1 MKRSRPLSNRLRA
14 GVTVAL
20 FAAFWTA
27 GPTATDAFGQ
37 RGSRGS
43 SGSSAG
49 ASRGSSGGSSRSGSF
64 GSSSRGSSSR
74 GSSFGSRPS
83 SSGSSFGSGSF
94 RTRPTS
100 VPSRPVVPT
109 RPTTFDTRPSTSGG
123 VITQRPATVGLD
135 GARRGETIG
144 SGSGVPFGSSPAGGV
159 EVGRSPSVDSRPA
172 NGASGFTGSTYTG
185 GALPSPAD
193 SLSPGRRVYVR
204 VPSSYRAGGS
214 TLAPATDSR
223 PVRFQPESVR
233 LRGYLST
240 EDPRGLRPMDSRTD
254 RTLDDLVD
262 RYGREPRLEPTPLDD
277 ERVAALERIA
287 TRRGTEADR
296 VARERYGR
304 GPLDRLE
311 RPNAPVVRPSTGAAP
326 LGTLAGDDDG
336 LTAGPVGDGRPSNL
350 VRPGQSL
357 TPGAGSITGIGNP
370 GVTLPGDTVPD
381 GAGNYGGQGGN
392 SDTKSFFFGYGN
404 GFGFGSSYGWC
415 SPYWNS
421 WGNPFGCSFGFG
433 LSAWWYG
440 SLWNCGWPYGY
451 GFGNFGFNN
460 WGWNGFG
467 FNNGWPY
474 YGAFGNP
481 FLFGGGFGFGGGG
494 FGGGVVQPAQP
505 AQQVVI
511 VEQAPAQVVSAP
523 APVPTQ
529 EEKVFYDDGQGDAI
543 PRAADAD
550 LSQSPASAEIGLASE
565 RYLTLGDRAFRDE
578 RWADAVHYY
587 TKATDLEPEVG
598 VLYLVLSDALFAA
611 GDYGF
616 AAFAIRRALSLDP
629 ALVDSTSDKRAFYA
643 NPASFDQ
650 QLAVLERYVTDHPT
664 SADARLVLALN
675 QLFGGSPELALAA
688 IEGDLTGSLAEDQTA
703 DLLRAT
709 ADGRIALE
717 AR

>member
-1 MKRSRPLSNRLRA
+1 MKRPLSLSNRLRA

-20 FAAFWTA
+20 FAALWTA

-43 SGSSAG
+43 SAG
-49 ASRGSSGGSSRSGSF
+49 ASRGSSSSSSRSGSF

-74 GSSFGSRPS
+74 GSSSRGSSFGSR
-83 SSGSSFGSGSF
+83 GSSFGSGSF

-100 VPSRPVVPT
+100 IPT
-109 RPTTFDTRPSTSGG
+109 RPTITTRPTTLGSRPTTSG
-123 VITQRPATVGLD
+123 VTTQRPATVTLD

-144 SGSGVPFGSSPAGGV
+144 SGSAVPFGSSPAGGV
-159 EVGRSPSVDSRPA
+159 EVGRSPSVGTRPTS
-172 NGASGFTGSTYTG
+172 GVSGFSG

-223 PVRFQPESVR
+223 SVRFQPESVR

-240 EDPRGLRPMDSRTD
+240 EDPRGLRPTDSQTD
-254 RTLDDLVD
+254 RTLGDLVD

-287 TRRGTEADR
+287 TRRGSDADR

-304 GPLDRLE
+304 GPLDRLA
-311 RPNAPVVRPSTGAAP
+311 RPNAPVVRPSAGAAP
-326 LGTLAGDDDG
+326 QGTLAEGEDG
-336 LTAGPVGDGRPSNL
+336 LTAGPAGNGRPSNFD
-350 VRPGQSL
+350 RTGQTL
-357 TPGAGSITGIGNP
+357 TPGAGPILGTGNP
-370 GVTLPGDTVPD
+370 GVSPPSENLPD
-381 GAGNYGGQGGN
+381 GTGPGGTDNFGGQGGN

-404 GFGFGSSYGWC
+404 GYGTGFGLGNGFGSSYGLC

-421 WGNPFGCSFGFG
+421 WGSPFGCSFGFG

-440 SLWNCGWPYGY
+440 SLWNFGLPYGY
-451 GFGNFGFNN
+451 GYGNLGFNY
-460 WGWNGFG
+460 GL
-467 FNNGWPY
+467 PY
-474 YGAFGNP
+474 YGSYASP
-481 FLFGGGFGFGGGG
+481 FLFGSGYG

-511 VEQAPAQVVSAP
+511 VEQAPAQVISAP
-523 APVPTQ
+523 TPAPTQ
-529 EEKVFYDDGQGDAI
+529 EEEEKVFFDDGQGDAI
-543 PRAADAD
+543 PHAFDAD
-550 LSQSPASAEIGLASE
+550 LSQSPATAEIGLASE

-616 AAFAIRRALSLDP
+616 AAFAIRRAFSLDP

-643 NPASFDQ
+643 SPANFDQ
-650 QLAVLERYVTDHPT
+650 QLAVLERYVADHPT
-664 SADARLVLALN
+664 SADARLVLSLN
-675 QLFGGSPELALAA
+675 QLFGGSAEMALATL
-688 IEGDLTGSLAEDQTA
+688 ESDLTGSLSDDRTA

-709 ADGRIALE
+709 ATSRIALE